1 MYIRHL
7 QDQEWPTQHPTRFP
21 VIYATSHFQHYN
33 LVISFMEGQ
42 ELLTS
47 DKSGK
52 FITLI
57 KVVSSTPRHGL
68 EVNSVAQLLR

>member
-1 MYIRHL
+1 
-7 QDQEWPTQHPTRFP
+7 
-21 VIYATSHFQHYN
+21 
-33 LVISFMEGQ
+33 MEGQ

-68 EVNSVAQLLR
+68 EVNSVAQLLRLIKLDTYSIIIEGYGCASDSNNTK